1 MKKDPSAFAN
11 QLLLGVLV
19 TFCTGGSIG
28 LATVWM
34 RHQISV
40 TAKANRDLG
49 QELARL
55 ERLYDEKKTTIET
68 EQAPDRLRELNAALR
83 LGLVPMSDIPVL
95 QVGEDV
101 VERMAR
107 RANRDLFTDTAVR
120 AEPVTFRVAQN

>member
-11 QLLLGVLV
+11 QLLLCVLV

-40 TAKANRDLG
+40 TAKLNRELG
-49 QELARL
+49 AEIARL
-55 ERLYDEKKTTIET
+55 ERLGDEQKTTIET
-68 EQAPDRLRELNAALR
+68 EQAPDQLRALNAALR
-83 LGLVPMSDIPVL
+83 LGLVPMSEIPVL

-107 RANRDLFTDTAVR
+107 RAHRDLFTDTVAR
-120 AEPVTFRVAQN
+120 TEPISFRIAQH